1 MGRRLFPAL
10 LCSADGFG
18 LEDFRQGQALAGEI
32 GGEDGVML
40 LP

>member
-18 LEDFRQGQALAGEI
+18 LEDFRQGQALAAPE
-32 GGEDGVML
+32 VTATTW
-40 LP
+40 P